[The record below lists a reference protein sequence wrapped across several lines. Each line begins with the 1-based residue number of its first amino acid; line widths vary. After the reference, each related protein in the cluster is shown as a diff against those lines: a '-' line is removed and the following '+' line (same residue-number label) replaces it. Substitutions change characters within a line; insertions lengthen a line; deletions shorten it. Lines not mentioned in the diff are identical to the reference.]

1 VGEPVVFYGASRSD
15 AGVVALAGEGL
26 DLQPATC
33 NLNTTFVSMTD
44 YLKLAAEVGEIT
56 RQAGAAIMDIYATE
70 DFGIEHKAD
79 DSPLTRADKAA
90 NDVIVAGLRAL
101 DFQAPIISEEGKEMS
116 YDTRSQFT
124 RFWLVDPLDGT
135 KEFIKRNG
143 DFTVNIALVE
153 SGKPILGAVFVPVTN
168 ELFYSAPDLGAWEVT
183 EAGGKPQRIFAAAFT
198 LQDVNLRIVAS
209 RSHLNQ
215 KTQDFIDQFDQPEL
229 VQRGSSLKI
238 MELAKGTA
246 HVYPRLAPTMEWD
259 TGAAH
264 AILLEAGGKLVDD
277 GTGKELRYNKESLL
291 NPHFIAYGNVRE
303 ELLAC

>member
-1 VGEPVVFYGASRSD
+1 
-15 AGVVALAGEGL
+15 
-26 DLQPATC
+26 
-33 NLNTTFVSMTD
+33 MTD
-44 YLKLAAEVGEIT
+44 YLKLAAEVGEIS
-56 RQAGAAIMDIYATE
+56 RLAGAAIMDIYATE

-90 NDVIVAGLRAL
+90 NDVIVAGLEAL
-101 DFQAPIISEEGKEMS
+101 EFQAPIISEEGKEMS
-116 YDTRSQFT
+116 YATRSQFT

-153 SGKPILGAVFVPVTN
+153 NGKPILGAVYVPVTN
-168 ELFYSAPDLGAWEVT
+168 ELFYSAPGQGAWEVK
-183 EAGGKPQRIFAAAFT
+183 EVGGTPSRVSAAAFT

-215 KTQDFIDQFDQPEL
+215 ETQDFIDKFDRPEL

-238 MELAKGTA
+238 MELARGSA

-277 GTGKELRYNKESLL
+277 ATGKELRYNKESLL